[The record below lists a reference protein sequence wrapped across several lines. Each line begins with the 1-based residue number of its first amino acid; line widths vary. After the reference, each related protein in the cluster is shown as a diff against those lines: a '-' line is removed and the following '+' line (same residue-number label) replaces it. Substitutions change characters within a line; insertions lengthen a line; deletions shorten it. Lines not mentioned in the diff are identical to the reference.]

1 MDEIIYLEQDEEIP
15 SVIDKLRNIE
25 GKSIALV
32 VPKEAAVLQS
42 VINLKILKREAENL
56 EKEISLVTQDKI
68 GRNLASQVGLSV
80 YDNIQSNRP
89 IIQSP
94 RPEPEVIETIELDMS
109 EKKEIKPPSGVKVN
123 YYQGPTLSESNDKL
137 TTQRAGIFG
146 LTKPQVN
153 NDFDQTSYQEPEKGH
168 ISARSLSTDNFISS
182 SNYQNRPS
190 NQYQSKQIV
199 NHQSPDRAK
208 QLRSKKL
215 KLFLGLLILLLIM
228 GLFYFYYLK
237 AVVILAM
244 TSEPLEKNIDILVD
258 SNITKLDIDRS
269 AISGELQ
276 ETEKESKQTYSATG
290 TKDVGEKTTGVLK
303 VTNPTGDQQIISS
316 GTEFK
321 SADNLSFLATESIT
335 VPKATASVD
344 SLGNVVKLSGTANI
358 KVQAKEAGENYNVSP
373 TSFVIIG
380 NSRITAENIAVLT
393 GGSSRKVTII
403 SEDDVNKA
411 KDALF
416 QQLQEDN
423 KNELIKKSDP
433 QTIDSNSISHNIV
446 SFNINKNI
454 GDEIDSFE
462 ATLKLHSRTLS
473 FLENDYRQMIADILN
488 KELSSDK
495 ELLLSENDEITTN
508 FNQPDYSTGIMTLNG
523 KVKTN
528 MVTKINDE
536 DLKKNITGKNKTNSL
551 AEINK
556 ISGVSSAQINLQPS
570 WWWKIPKKI
579 EIKKEIR

>member
-1 MDEIIYLEQDEEIP
+1 MEFRVFKTGGFMDEIIYLEQDEEIP

-94 RPEPEVIETIELDMS
+94 RPEPEVTETIELDMS

-123 YYQGPTLSESNDKL
+123 YYQGPTISESRDKL
-137 TTQRAGIFG
+137 IAQKSNPIT
-146 LTKPQVN
+146 
-153 NDFDQTSYQEPEKGH
+153 
-168 ISARSLSTDNFISS
+168 ARPFSTDNLISS
-182 SNYQNRPS
+182 SDHNYQNKS
-190 NQYQSKQIV
+190 FDQYQSKQLV
-199 NHQSPDRAK
+199 DRQSPDRTK
-208 QLRSKKL
+208 QLRTKKIR
-215 KLFLGLLILLLIM
+215 LFLGLLILILAM
-228 GLFYFYYLK
+228 GFFYLYYLK

-244 TSEPLEKNIDILVD
+244 SSEPLEKNIDILVD

-276 ETEKESKQTYSATG
+276 ETEKESKQTFSATG
-290 TKDVGEKTTGVLK
+290 TKDVGEKATGTLK

-335 VPKATASVD
+335 IPKATASVD
-344 SLGNVVKLSGTANI
+344 SLGNVVKVSGTANI

-373 TSFVIIG
+373 TSFVIMG
-380 NSRITAENIAVLT
+380 NSRITAENITALS

-403 SEDDVNKA
+403 SDEDVSKA
-411 KDALF
+411 KDALLL
-416 QQLQEDN
+416 QLQEDN
-423 KNELIKKSDP
+423 KNELIKKAN
-433 QTIDSNSISHNIV
+433 QQVIDGNSVSHNIV
-446 SFNINKNI
+446 SFNTNKNI
-454 GDEIDSFE
+454 GDESDSFE

-473 FLENDYRQMIADILN
+473 FLENDYRQMIADVLN
-488 KELSSDK
+488 KELPLDK
-495 ELLLSENDEITTN
+495 ELLLSQNDEITTN

-523 KVKTN
+523 TVKTN

-536 DLKKNITGKNKTNSL
+536 NLKKNIAGKNKVDSL
-551 AEINK
+551 AEMNK

-579 EIKKEIR
+579 EIKKEVR